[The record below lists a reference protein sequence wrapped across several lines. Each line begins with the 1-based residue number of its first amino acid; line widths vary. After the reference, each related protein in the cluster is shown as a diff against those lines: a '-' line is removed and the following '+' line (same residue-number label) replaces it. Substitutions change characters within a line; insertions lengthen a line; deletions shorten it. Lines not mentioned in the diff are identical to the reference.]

1 LGVESLHRSHILV
14 SEGSSLCIL
23 AGTQAKAGAF
33 AYEDSHNYL
42 SLLFWFATLFMQD
55 ASL

>member
-33 AYEDSHNYL
+33 AYEDLHNYL